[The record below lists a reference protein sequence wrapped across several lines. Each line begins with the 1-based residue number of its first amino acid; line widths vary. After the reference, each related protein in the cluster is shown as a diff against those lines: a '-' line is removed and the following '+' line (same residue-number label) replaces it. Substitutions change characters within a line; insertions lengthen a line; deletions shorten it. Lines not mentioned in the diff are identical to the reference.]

1 MIVTLCQINTTPNDF
16 IGNYTKIV
24 DSVKLAYEKQSPKL
38 IIFPELTLPG
48 YSVKDLVYNSDFVE
62 VNLNYLQRLC
72 ATTAQYD
79 AHIVVGYIG
88 KNNKGTGKPF
98 TNMAAVIHHGHVV
111 ATYQKHL
118 LPFYDVFDEG
128 RYFEPG
134 TELTVIEIDGRKFG
148 ITICED
154 CWNDKDQDNY
164 SYKDNPIQSYRN
176 IGVTDIINI
185 SSSPYALDKPAHR
198 NAMLQKITQDGMLNL
213 YYCNQ
218 YGGQDELVFD
228 GKSCVFRKGQL
239 VEIARTALLPRS
251 EIGGSFAP
259 VLIHHNTE
267 LAGGFVHFY
276 EEIKNDYLRVTLLGL
291 HDYIIK
297 SGFKEVVLG
306 SSGGID
312 SAVVASLAALAI
324 GEENVN
330 CIMMPSIWSSEG
342 SVADAKALHKN
353 LGCKEHLVPIRHEDL
368 MHHINVCLGFEESN
382 IWLNTEIDEIKTDYV
397 QKKDYNKVADENLQA
412 RMRGQIV
419 MHYSNATGALPL
431 TTGNKT
437 EMAVGYCTL
446 YGDMNGGFNP
456 IGDMYK
462 IQVYETARQINK
474 LMGKEVIPQAI
485 IDKAPS
491 AELRPGQTDEASL
504 LPYPILDRIVQ
515 VYIEH
520 KVTDFDAFIH
530 LVAHKSL
537 FNNVHI
543 LKWAENREEALAGYT
558 KIKRLIYNAEFKR
571 RQAAPTIKLSRVAF
585 GTGRRIPIVKG
596 KGGKG

>member
-1 MIVTLCQINTTPNDF
+1 MLVSLCQINTTPNDF
-16 IGNYTKIV
+16 AGNFSKIT
-24 DSVKLAYEKQSPKL
+24 SGIALAHEGQKPNL
-38 IIFPELTLPG
+38 IIFPELTIPG
-48 YSVKDLVYNSDFVE
+48 YSVKDLVYTNDFVE
-62 VNLNYLQRLC
+62 TNLNYLHKLC
-72 ATTAQYD
+72 DVTKDLTST
-79 AHIVVGYIG
+79 IVVGYIG
-88 KNNKGTGKPF
+88 KNTKGSGKPF
-98 TNMAAVIHHGHVV
+98 TNMAAVIHNGHVV

-134 TELTVIEIDGRKFG
+134 NDLTVFEVEGVKFG

-164 SYKDNPIQSYRN
+164 SYKDNPIQGYRN
-176 IGVTDIINI
+176 LGITDIINL
-185 SSSPYALDKPAHR
+185 SSSPYALDKPIAR
-198 NAMLQKITQDGMLNL
+198 NIMLEKISGDGNLNI

-228 GKSCVFRKGQL
+228 GKSSVYKKGRL
-239 VEIARTALLPRS
+239 VEIARTDLNPRVGS
-251 EIGGSFAP
+251 SKIVVVNHNTQIGGGWFD
-259 VLIHHNTE
+259 
-267 LAGGFVHFY
+267 FY
-276 EEIKNDYLRVTLLGL
+276 NEVKNDHYKMTLLGL
-291 HDYIIK
+291 HDYIVK

-312 SAVVASLAALAI
+312 SAVVAALAAEAI
-324 GEENVN
+324 GPQNVN
-330 CIMMPSIWSSEG
+330 CIMMPSIYSSGG
-342 SVADAKALHKN
+342 SVDDAKKLHAN

-368 MHHINVCLGFEESN
+368 MHHINTCLGFEEAHVGF
-382 IWLNTEIDEIKTDYV
+382 NTEKDEVETTYTPKIS
-397 QKKDYNKVADENLQA
+397 YNTVADENLQA

-419 MHYSNATGALPL
+419 MHFSNATGALPL

-462 IQVYETARQINK
+462 MQVYDIARKINAIA
-474 LMGKEVIPQAI
+474 GKEVIPQAI

-520 KVTDFDAFIH
+520 KVTDFDKFVH
-530 LVAHKSL
+530 LIATKSL
-537 FNNVHI
+537 FDNVHI
-543 LKWAENREEALAGYT
+543 LRWAENREEALAGYT

-596 KGGKG
+596 TGK